1 MASPSAADRIE
12 IRPATA
18 DRWEDLRVILGP
30 KDLDTP
36 SCWCLSVRVSQA
48 DPRLKGA
55 LKGDRSEL
63 ARKRIAVSKE
73 LCAGAIPP
81 GVLAYVDGEVA
92 GWCSVSP
99 RSAYDRLAKSRVI
112 PHVDD
117 APVWSVVCF
126 VVRAGYRRQGLAGA
140 LLDGA
145 VEFARSHGATL
156 VEGYPADVGG
166 EKIDVASAY
175 IGTRSLFERHGF
187 AWASDTAAVGGG
199 KPRVLMRRA
208 LDA

>member
-1 MASPSAADRIE
+1 MAPSFAADRIE

-18 DRWEDLRVILGP
+18 DRWDDLRVILGP

-36 SCWCLSVRVSQA
+36 SCWCLSMRVSQS
-48 DPRLKGA
+48 DPRVKGA
-55 LKGDRSEL
+55 LKGDRAEL
-63 ARKRIAVSKE
+63 ARKRIAVSRE

-99 RSAYDRLAKSRVI
+99 RAAYDRLVKSRVI

-145 VEFARSHGATL
+145 VEFARSHGATM
-156 VEGYPADVGG
+156 VEGYPADVKG
-166 EKIDVASAY
+166 ETIDAASAY
-175 IGTRSLFERHGF
+175 IGTRTLFERHGF
-187 AWASDTAAVGGG
+187 TWASDTAAVGGG
-199 KPRVLMRRA
+199 KPRVIMRRT
-208 LDA
+208 L